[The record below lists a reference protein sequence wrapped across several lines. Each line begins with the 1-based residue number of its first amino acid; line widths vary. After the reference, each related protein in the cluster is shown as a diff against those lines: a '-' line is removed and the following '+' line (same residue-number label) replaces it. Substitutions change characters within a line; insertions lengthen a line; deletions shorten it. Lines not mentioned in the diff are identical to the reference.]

1 MNYFQLSICIV
12 LGHRY
17 GSFNGRCGFKNKNA
31 QMELMSWF
39 RRIELRGSRK
49 LLSRLAQKRR
59 KMMTIQIT
67 TRKGKNAETT
77 KWTITFSRVK
87 DIFLHY
93 NSRSYIRMHEGWWYI
108 ILMEYLAVGCISF
121 FYDLFTEFR

>member
-1 MNYFQLSICIV
+1 MLLLMYIYIPESTFVPSLIKHMCKNGEKQTSAEIKLPDHYNHPEYVFTVSLTTYLSYYQVRKWIICSLV
-12 LGHRY
+12 YRY
-17 GSFNGRCGFKNKNA
+17 GSFNSRYGFKNKNA

-67 TRKGKNAETT
+67 TR
-77 KWTITFSRVK
+77 
-87 DIFLHY
+87 
-93 NSRSYIRMHEGWWYI
+93 
-108 ILMEYLAVGCISF
+108 
-121 FYDLFTEFR
+121 